1 MLLSW
6 TPASFSGARACGA
19 GKQIDKACEVAQKEC
34 KDFALAVL
42 LSQAAEDTSLPE
54 DMQAQVEWLEKQ
66 YTSKV
71 DDESAKLLQIYR
83 LLAGQVDEVLE

>member
-1 MLLSW
+1 M
-6 TPASFSGARACGA
+6 
-19 GKQIDKACEVAQKEC
+19 AQKEC